1 MSKEATKLS
10 VNNISSQVFI
20 ISPKQ
25 ISEISE
31 NFSEMIANE
40 LNMQIFKEKIFNIAQ
55 NSILKSLRIAKISGK
70 KNSLQENKSND
81 RI

>member
-31 NFSEMIANE
+31 NFSEMVANE

-55 NSILKSLRIAKISGK
+55 DSILKSLRIAKISGK

>member
-55 NSILKSLRIAKISGK
+55 DSILKSLRIAKISGK
-70 KNSLQENKSND
+70 KISLQENKSND

>member
-55 NSILKSLRIAKISGK
+55 DSILKSLRIAKISGK